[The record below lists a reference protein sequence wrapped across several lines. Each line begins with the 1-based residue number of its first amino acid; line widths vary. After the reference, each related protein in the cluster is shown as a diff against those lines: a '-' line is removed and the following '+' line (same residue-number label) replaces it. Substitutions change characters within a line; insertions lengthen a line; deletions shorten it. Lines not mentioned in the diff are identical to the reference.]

1 MSETKRIMVSVPN
14 KLLLEVDKLVKEE
27 NGNRSQFVR
36 EAIQLYILERKKRLL
51 RERLK
56 EGYQRMAALNL
67 VLAEEGAGMDPLEEY
82 EKELAEAE

>member
-1 MSETKRIMVSVPN
+1 MVSVPN

-36 EAIQLYILERKKRLL
+36 EAIQHYILERKKRLL

>member
-36 EAIQLYILERKKRLL
+36 EAIQHYILERKKRLL

>member
-27 NGNRSQFVR
+27 SGNRSQFVR